1 MFNKI
6 FNYYYKI
13 IRLQTNYLG
22 LNLTLGI
29 LLIITGIATLFKS
42 VLFYLKKVITK
53 LSDNVKIIKRKSD
66 IININLKFSKYNIN
80 FRDSLFL
87 LH

>member
-1 MFNKI
+1 MKTTVFDAESDGLCSRYII

-53 LSDNVKIIKRKSD
+53 LSDNVKIIKRKSKKD
-66 IININLKFSKYNIN
+66 
-80 FRDSLFL
+80 
-87 LH
+87 